1 MSEIPASE
9 VERVRLAKCHI
20 ENIKWQ
26 ARFFH
31 DSSRTMRMDA
41 YEQLLYLVAVSA
53 FAESLLRDI
62 EAASSALFNV
72 AREDTTDAV
81 AAARARAMAPFGE
94 SP

>member
-9 VERVRLAKCHI
+9 VERVRLAKRHI

-41 YEQLLYLVAVSA
+41 HEQLLYLVAVSA

-62 EAASSALFNV
+62 EAASSALFSV
-72 AREDTTDAV
+72 AREDSTH
-81 AAARARAMAPFGE
+81 AAAAALARALAPFGE
-94 SP
+94 AQ